1 MRITDTYYELHIRP
15 DLYTSLHCQWYYFR
29 VQNMREGTEYR
40 FSLVNFG
47 KPDSQYGSGMK
58 PVMYS
63 EREAEE
69 KGVGWVRAG
78 HGMRYYR
85 REELGREREEEGDKK
100 ISEDEGGKYVMS
112 FLISFP
118 HDNDTVYLA
127 HCYPYRYSDMMLDIE
142 KLMEDPARA
151 PFIKKETLCETL
163 AGNDVP
169 ILTVTSSDPVFDIR
183 NKKFVIVTSR
193 VHPGE
198 SPSSWIMR
206 GILHYITGRDGR
218 GKNIIRINP
227 AVICKETQRSQWL

>member
-1 MRITDTYYELHIRP
+1 MIIL
-15 DLYTSLHCQWYYFR
+15 
-29 VQNMREGTEYR
+29 
-40 FSLVNFG
+40 
-47 KPDSQYGSGMK
+47 SG
-58 PVMYS
+58 P
-63 EREAEE
+63 A
-69 KGVGWVRAG
+69 
-78 HGMRYYR
+78 
-85 REELGREREEEGDKK
+85 
-100 ISEDEGGKYVMS
+100 
-112 FLISFP
+112 
-118 HDNDTVYLA
+118 
-127 HCYPYRYSDMMLDIE
+127 RYSDMMLDIE

-218 GKNIIRINP
+218 GENIIRINP